1 MVVVVGGVVPTQGD
15 GKADHKAKDHSRDAS
30 SKRTSFQL
38 RCRDVLKL
46 ERARARGRAGCAERR
61 LSGSGRAS
69 SRPLV
74 RESGYGA
81 MILLHR
87 AKSNTA
93 DTDLRD
99 RVERQLDWEPEV
111 TSTKIGVSAES
122 GVVTLTGFVNTYAEK
137 VAAERVTKRTYGV
150 KAIANDIQ
158 VKPFQKTDTEIA
170 TSVINALEAR
180 VDVPDERIKATVKD
194 GWITLDGN
202 VDWYYQK
209 NAAEFAVK
217 YLQGVRG
224 VTNDIK
230 LKAQAS
236 TTEVKHKI
244 EEALRRNAEVDAR
257 RITVTASDGKV
268 TLWGNVRSWME
279 KDEAETAAWAAPG
292 VTEVSNQITVVP

>member
-1 MVVVVGGVVPTQGD
+1 
-15 GKADHKAKDHSRDAS
+15 
-30 SKRTSFQL
+30 
-38 RCRDVLKL
+38 
-46 ERARARGRAGCAERR
+46 
-61 LSGSGRAS
+61 
-69 SRPLV
+69 
-74 RESGYGA
+74 
-81 MILLHR
+81 MILFHK

-99 RVERQLDWEPEV
+99 RVERQLNWEPEV
-111 TSTKIGVSAES
+111 PSTKIGVATED

-150 KAIANDIQ
+150 KALANDIE
-158 VKPFQKTDTEIA
+158 VKPAFKKTDTEIA
-170 TSVINALEAR
+170 TSALSALDSR
-180 VDVPDERIKATVKD
+180 VDVPDDKIKVTVKD

-224 VTNDIK
+224 VTDDIK
-230 LKAQAS
+230 VKPQVS
-236 TTEVKHKI
+236 TTEVSQKI
-244 EEALRRNAEVDAR
+244 EQALKRNAEVDAR
-257 RITVTASDGKV
+257 RINVTSSDGKI

-292 VTEVSNQITVVP
+292 VTQVRNDIAIVP

>member
-1 MVVVVGGVVPTQGD
+1 
-15 GKADHKAKDHSRDAS
+15 
-30 SKRTSFQL
+30 
-38 RCRDVLKL
+38 
-46 ERARARGRAGCAERR
+46 
-61 LSGSGRAS
+61 
-69 SRPLV
+69 
-74 RESGYGA
+74 

-87 AKSNTA
+87 TKSNTA

-111 TSTKIGVSAES
+111 TSTKIGVGAED
-122 GVVTLTGFVNTYAEK
+122 GVVTLTGFVNTYGEK

-158 VKPFQKTDTEIA
+158 VKPAFQKTDTEIA
-170 TSVINALEAR
+170 TSALNALEAR
-180 VDVPDERIKATVKD
+180 VDVPNEKIKVTVKD

-224 VTNDIK
+224 VANDVK
-230 LKAQAS
+230 VKSQVS
-236 TTEVKHKI
+236 TIEVKHKI
-244 EEALRRNAEVDAR
+244 EDALKRNAEVDAR

-292 VTEVSNQITVVP
+292 VTQVSNQIAVVP

>member
-1 MVVVVGGVVPTQGD
+1 M
-15 GKADHKAKDHSRDAS
+15 
-30 SKRTSFQL
+30 
-38 RCRDVLKL
+38 
-46 ERARARGRAGCAERR
+46 
-61 LSGSGRAS
+61 
-69 SRPLV
+69 RPLV
-74 RESGYGA
+74 CENKYGV

-87 AKSNTA
+87 AKSNSA
-93 DTDLRD
+93 DTDLRA

-111 TSTKIGVSAES
+111 TSTKIGVGADD

-158 VKPFQKTDTEIA
+158 VKPAFKKTDTEIA
-170 TSVINALEAR
+170 TSALNALEAR
-180 VDVPDERIKATVKD
+180 VDVPDEKIQVTVKE

-217 YLQGVRG
+217 FLAGVKG
-224 VTNDIK
+224 VTDNIRVK
-230 LKAQAS
+230 PQVS
-236 TTEVKHKI
+236 TTEVKLEI
-244 EEALRRNAEVDAR
+244 EEALKRNAEVDAR
-257 RITVTASDGKV
+257 RITVTSSDGKV

-292 VTEVSNQITVVP
+292 VTQVRNEISVVP